1 MTASAVSHRSVQGS
15 NGFAEEKRGPSI
27 HSRLLT
33 VFEVSEI
40 LQVPRSWVY
49 AHVRPGCSNPLPLI
63 KLGKYL
69 RFSGDDIQSYLDR
82 MRSDDGA

>member
-15 NGFAEEKRGPSI
+15 NRFAEEKRGPSI

-49 AHVRPGCSNPLPLI
+49 AHVRPAVPILCPGSSLASIYVSRGTTSNHTWT
-63 KLGKYL
+63 G
-69 RFSGDDIQSYLDR
+69 
-82 MRSDDGA
+82 